1 MVMVLFKKRVKKMNS
16 KLIALAVAGLVGL
29 SASADVLYWQVNDT
43 AAQGTGLK
51 GTPETAYLKATAT
64 GDSASP
70 YYVLANQNASGTDVS
85 TGSGG
90 AVDMSTFANGGYA
103 AGVLDAAKILS
114 WADNSAYGAS
124 GADLSALSFFVEL
137 YDASGNW
144 VGQTTPQT
152 YQSLVD
158 SGAISS
164 GLNPNFSGVNSAVGG
179 GSGSYSV
186 PEPTSGLL
194 MLVGL
199 GALALRRRKV
209 A

>member
-1 MVMVLFKKRVKKMNS
+1 MNS
-16 KLIALAVAGLVGL
+16 KIFALAVAGLVGL
-29 SASADVLYWQVNDT
+29 SASADVLYWQVND
-43 AAQGTGLK
+43 AAQSGTDLK
-51 GTPETAYLKATAT
+51 GTPAQAYLMATAAGNANSPFYVSSNLDAAGNEL
-64 GDSASP
+64 GD
-70 YYVLANQNASGTDVS
+70 
-85 TGSGG
+85 
-90 AVDMSTFANGGYA
+90 AVGIGTFANGGTA

-114 WADNSAYGAS
+114 WANDTPYGSS
-124 GADLSALSFFVEL
+124 GDSLSALSFFVEL
-137 YDASGNW
+137 YDGAGNW

-152 YQSLVD
+152 YESLVN

-179 GSGSYSV
+179 GSGSYAV

-199 GALALRRRKV
+199 GALALRRRR

>member
-1 MVMVLFKKRVKKMNS
+1 MNS
-16 KLIALAVAGLVGL
+16 KILTLAVAGLLGL

-43 AAQGTGLK
+43 AASGSGVK
-51 GTPETAYLKATAT
+51 DTPTQAYLMASAAN
-64 GDSASP
+64 GDK
-70 YYVLANQNASGTDVS
+70 YYVSSNLDAAGNELGEVV
-85 TGSGG
+85 GVG
-90 AVDMSTFANGGYA
+90 TFANGGTA
-103 AGVLDAAKILS
+103 AGVLDLAKILS
-114 WADNSAYGAS
+114 WTEGTTSASANNLG
-124 GADLSALSFFVEL
+124 LSDLSFFVEL
-137 YDASGNW
+137 YNDAGQW
-144 VGQTTPQT
+144 VGQTTPQSYET
-152 YQSLVD
+152 LVN

-164 GLNPNFSGVNSAVGG
+164 GFNHNFTGVNSAVGS

>member
-1 MVMVLFKKRVKKMNS
+1 MKS
-16 KLIALAVAGLVGL
+16 KLVALAAAGLVGL
-29 SASADVLYWQVNDT
+29 AASADVLYWQVNT
-43 AAQGTGLK
+43 ADATANSKAGVTPAQ
-51 GTPETAYLKATAT
+51 AYLMAKPTT
-64 GDSASP
+64 GTDANSP
-70 YYVLANQNASGTDVS
+70 YYVSSNKDGAGNELGEAIGLSSFDGS
-85 TGSGG
+85 TT
-90 AVDMSTFANGGYA
+90 V

-114 WADNSAYGAS
+114 WNNNDAPYGSS

-137 YDASGNW
+137 YDGAGNW
-144 VGQTTPQT
+144 LGQTTPQS
-152 YQSLVD
+152 YDSLVS

-164 GLNPNFSGVNSAVGG
+164 GLNPNFSGVNSAVGNG
-179 GSGSYSV
+179 GSGGSYAV

>member
-1 MVMVLFKKRVKKMNS
+1 MNS
-16 KLIALAVAGLVGL
+16 KIITLAVAGLVGL
-29 SASADVLYWQVNDT
+29 SASADVLYWQVND
-43 AAQGTGLK
+43 AAQSGTGLK
-51 GTPETAYLKATAT
+51 GTPAQAYLKATAE
-64 GDSASP
+64 GNANSP
-70 YYVLANQNASGTDVS
+70 FYVSSNLDAAGNELNDAVGIETFKDGGT
-85 TGSGG
+85 
-90 AVDMSTFANGGYA
+90 A

-114 WADNSAYGAS
+114 WANDTPYGSS
-124 GADLSALSFFVEL
+124 GDSLSALSFFVEL

-144 VGQTTPQT
+144 VGQTTPQS

>member
-1 MVMVLFKKRVKKMNS
+1 MNS
-16 KLIALAVAGLVGL
+16 KIFALAVAGLVGL
-29 SASADVLYWQVNDT
+29 SASADVLYWQVND
-43 AAQGTGLK
+43 AAQAGTGLK
-51 GTPETAYLKATAT
+51 GEPAQAYLMATANGT
-64 GDSASP
+64 DK
-70 YYVLANQNASGTDVS
+70 YYVSSNLDAAGNDIGE
-85 TGSGG
+85 
-90 AVDMSTFANGGYA
+90 AVGIGTFANGGTA

-114 WADNSAYGAS
+114 WADDTPYGSS
-124 GADLSALSFFVEL
+124 GDSLSGLSFFVEL
-137 YDASGNW
+137 YDASANW
-144 VGQTTPQT
+144 VGQTTPQS
-152 YQSLVD
+152 YSDLVA

-179 GSGSYSV
+179 GSGSYAV

>member
-1 MVMVLFKKRVKKMNS
+1 MNS
-16 KLIALAVAGLVGL
+16 KLIALVAAGLMGL
-29 SASADVLYWQVNDT
+29 SASADVLYWQVNQDGAT
-43 AAQGTGLK
+43 FKDGT
-51 GTPETAYLKATAT
+51 GTPEQAYLMATAENNANSPFYVSSNL
-64 GDSASP
+64 DSAGNE
-70 YYVLANQNASGTDVS
+70 LGE
-85 TGSGG
+85 
-90 AVDMSTFANGGYA
+90 AVGVGTFANGGMA

-114 WADNSAYGAS
+114 WANDTPYGSS
-124 GADLSALSFFVEL
+124 GDSLSALSFFVEL
-137 YDASGNW
+137 YDGAGNW

-164 GLNPNFSGVNSAVGG
+164 GLNPSFSGVNSAVGG
-179 GSGSYSV
+179 SSGSYAV

-199 GALALRRRKV
+199 GALALRRRR

>member
-1 MVMVLFKKRVKKMNS
+1 MNS
-16 KLIALAVAGLVGL
+16 KIFALTVAALVGL
-29 SASADVLYWQVNDT
+29 SASADVLYWQVNTDG
-43 AAQGTGLK
+43 AQLK
-51 GTPETAYLKATAT
+51 EGDGNGPAQAYLMATADGNDNSPFYVSSNLDAAGNEL
-64 GDSASP
+64 GD
-70 YYVLANQNASGTDVS
+70 
-85 TGSGG
+85 
-90 AVDMSTFANGGYA
+90 AVGMGTFANGGTA

-114 WADNSAYGAS
+114 WNNNDAPYGSS

-144 VGQTTPQT
+144 VGQTTPQS
-152 YQSLVD
+152 YNDLVT

-179 GSGSYSV
+179 SSGSYAV

>member
-1 MVMVLFKKRVKKMNS
+1 MNS
-16 KLIALAVAGLVGL
+16 KIFALTVAALVGL
-29 SASADVLYWQVNDT
+29 SASADVLYWQVND
-43 AAQGTGLK
+43 AAQSGTDLK
-51 GTPETAYLKATAT
+51 GTPAQAYLMATPT
-64 GDSASP
+64 
-70 YYVLANQNASGTDVS
+70 
-85 TGSGG
+85 TGSNPSAPFYVSSNLDEGG
-90 AVDMSTFANGGYA
+90 NDLGDAVGMGTFANGGTA
-103 AGVLDAAKILS
+103 AGVLDLAKILS
-114 WADNSAYGAS
+114 WSDGTTSASSAGIS
-124 GADLSALSFFVEL
+124 GFSDLSFFVEL

-152 YQSLVD
+152 YDSLVS

-199 GALALRRRKV
+199 GALALRRKR

>member
-1 MVMVLFKKRVKKMNS
+1 MNS
-16 KLIALAVAGLVGL
+16 KIIALAVAGLVGL
-29 SASADVLYWQVNDT
+29 SASADVLYWQVNTSGADLKDGDGGG
-43 AAQGTGLK
+43 AAL
-51 GTPETAYLKATAT
+51 AYLKASAE
-64 GDSASP
+64 GNANSPFYVSSNLDSAGNE
-70 YYVLANQNASGTDVS
+70 LGD
-85 TGSGG
+85 
-90 AVDMSTFANGGYA
+90 AVGIGTFANGGTA
-103 AGVLDAAKILS
+103 AGVLDATKILS
-114 WADNSAYGAS
+114 WADDTPYGTS
-124 GADLSALSFFVEL
+124 SSDSLSALSFFVEL

-144 VGQTTPQT
+144 LGQTTPQS
-152 YQSLVD
+152 YSDLLA

-179 GSGSYSV
+179 GSGSYQI

>member
-1 MVMVLFKKRVKKMNS
+1 MNS
-16 KLIALAVAGLVGL
+16 KIFALTVAALVGL
-29 SASADVLYWQVNDT
+29 SASADVLYWQVNQD
-43 AAQGTGLK
+43 ALSGTGLK
-51 GTPETAYLKATAT
+51 DGATPSQAYLMATAN
-64 GDSASP
+64 GNADSP
-70 YYVLANQNASGTDVS
+70 FYVSSNLDE
-85 TGSGG
+85 GG
-90 AVDMSTFANGGYA
+90 NELGEAVGVGTFANGGTA

-114 WADNSAYGAS
+114 WNNNDAPYGSS

-137 YDASGNW
+137 YDGAGNW
-144 VGQTTPQT
+144 LGQTTPQS
-152 YQSLVD
+152 YDSLVS

-164 GLNPNFSGVNSAVGG
+164 GLNPNFSGVNSAVGNG
-179 GSGSYSV
+179 GSGGSYAV